1 MASHPAAQVPA
12 RASSGAASKRGTLC
26 VRDATAQDMDAVQRI
41 YAHHVLHGTATFE
54 EQPPT
59 VEEMLARRQQVLDLN
74 MPYLVAEVDGQV
86 VGYAYAAPY
95 RPRVAYRYT
104 LEDSIYL
111 APGQAGQGWGKA
123 LLGELI
129 RRCEH
134 GPWRQMVA
142 VIAGA
147 ENRASINLHRSV
159 GFTHSGIQPATGFKF
174 GQWIDVVFMQRALGP
189 GSSTPPTDIP

>member
-1 MASHPAAQVPA
+1 SLRRRRPACLRPITVAQPKKSRSGNEWGQTFDAPAVYTETVFTQENSMASHPAAQVPA
-12 RASSGAASKRGTLC
+12 RAPSGAASKRGTLC

-95 RPRVAYRYT
+95 RP
-104 LEDSIYL
+104 
-111 APGQAGQGWGKA
+111 
-123 LLGELI
+123 
-129 RRCEH
+129 
-134 GPWRQMVA
+134 
-142 VIAGA
+142 
-147 ENRASINLHRSV
+147 
-159 GFTHSGIQPATGFKF
+159 
-174 GQWIDVVFMQRALGP
+174 
-189 GSSTPPTDIP
+189 